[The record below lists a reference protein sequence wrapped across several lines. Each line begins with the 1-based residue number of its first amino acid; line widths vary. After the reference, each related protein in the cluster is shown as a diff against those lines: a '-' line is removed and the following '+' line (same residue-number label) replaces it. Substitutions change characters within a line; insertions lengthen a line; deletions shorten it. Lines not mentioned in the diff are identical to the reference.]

1 MGWLHIDPKNLK
13 EDIKINVFLTKT
25 SHSQPLILN
34 NDNMYLYLVILSP
47 GRFTTYWSAHID
59 FSMQYRYFYNKNFSI
74 YSQVPNKW
82 GGGGK
87 FLKILINGGVKINGG
102 VGIF

>member
-59 FSMQYRYFYNKNFSI
+59 FSMQYKYFYNKHFSI

-82 GGGGK
+82 GGWEISENFNK
-87 FLKILINGGVKINGG
+87 WGVKINGG